1 MKKSEFKEFVKEM
14 FLELIEND
22 EEVREVILEFAQ
34 KNLGMISES
43 KQLPKEPSDPELYD
57 KLMLIASGQESKMIY
72 EGKTI
77 KTPNYGTGF
86 KSSKHI
92 KEWTNGIYS
101 KIGGKWST
109 SNSNLQQ
116 NGVSNDT
123 LSFLSAMGG
132 AQGGADI
139 RNVGSSG
146 NDKLIME
153 TIRRAGHGTTI
164 GVDENG
170 NIDSGRAIDITSI
183 LADTARTTSQN
194 FPSSHEGGAQAASRM
209 AGGQESFQGAP
220 EKVFA
225 ESAGNWAA
233 LAFHG
238 MGSGK

>member
-1 MKKSEFKEFVKEM
+1 MKKTEFKEFVKEM

-22 EEVREVILEFAQ
+22 DEVREVILEFAQ
-34 KNLGMISES
+34 KNLGAISES
-43 KQLPKEPSDPELYD
+43 KVVKEPSDPELYD
-57 KLMLIASGQESKMIY
+57 KLMLIASGKESKMIY

-77 KTPNYGTGF
+77 KTPNYGNGF
-86 KSSKHI
+86 KSGKHI
-92 KEWTNGIYS
+92 KEWANGIYS

-109 SNSNLQQ
+109 SQTSQQ

-132 AQGGADI
+132 AEGGGDI

-146 NDKLIME
+146 NDRLIME

-170 NIDSGRAIDITSI
+170 NIDSGSAIDITSI
-183 LADTARTTSQN
+183 LADTAKTTSQN